1 MDGNM
6 IELLSDLYPYFMW
19 SLSVGFLVAAFIV
32 WFCIYMDMKEKQKF
46 DDKYRKSRNLKNNEW
61 DL

>member
-1 MDGNM
+1 
-6 IELLSDLYPYFMW
+6 MW
-19 SLSVGFLVAAFIV
+19 SLSVGFIVAAFVV

-46 DDKYRKSRNLKNNEW
+46 DEKYRRHRNLKNKEW